1 MAYAVKAWA
10 DKKGRPAQRKS
21 NRLKMISTSLN
32 TKVAFI
38 TGAGAGIGSGIA
50 ERFFEAGAAV
60 VLFDVNGESAEQ
72 ISRKIEHA
80 GHGRSLALQGDVS
93 NETDVKAA
101 IEQTIEK
108 FGAVDV
114 LINNAGIDVSSR
126 VPAMSASA
134 WDRVLAVNLKGAF
147 LCSKYVIPHML
158 GRGGTIVN
166 ISSVHAFASYESY
179 AAYDASKA
187 GLIALTRTLALDHGR
202 DGIRVNAIC
211 PGYISTPMTDE
222 WLKEQPDPAATLKEV
237 LSFHPLGRM
246 GTVRDVADAALFLA
260 CDASAFISGTYLVV
274 DGALTVAGR

>member
-1 MAYAVKAWA
+1 MT
-10 DKKGRPAQRKS
+10 S
-21 NRLKMISTSLN
+21 TRLDM
-32 TKVAFI
+32 KVAFI
-38 TGAGAGIGSGIA
+38 TGAGAGIGAGIA
-50 ERFFEAGAAV
+50 ERFSEEGAVV
-60 VLFDVNGESAEQ
+60 VLFDINGESAEQ
-72 ISRKIEHA
+72 MARKIEQS
-80 GHGRSLALQGDVS
+80 GHGRSLALRGDVS
-93 NETDVKAA
+93 SETDVKTAVELA
-101 IEQTIEK
+101 LAK
-108 FGAVDV
+108 FGTVDV
-114 LINNAGIDVSSR
+114 LINNAGIDVASR
-126 VPAMSASA
+126 VPDMSASA

-147 LCSKYVIPHML
+147 LCSKYVIRHML

-166 ISSVHAFASYESY
+166 ISSVHAVASYENY

-211 PGYISTPMTDE
+211 PGYISTPMTEE

-260 CDASAFISGTYLVV
+260 SDASAFISGTYLVV

>member
-1 MAYAVKAWA
+1 M
-10 DKKGRPAQRKS
+10 
-21 NRLKMISTSLN
+21 
-32 TKVAFI
+32 KVAFI
-38 TGAGAGIGSGIA
+38 TGAGAGIGAGIA
-50 ERFFEAGAAV
+50 ERFSEEGAVV
-60 VLFDVNGESAEQ
+60 VLFDINGESAEQ
-72 ISRKIEHA
+72 MARKIEQS
-80 GHGRSLALQGDVS
+80 GHGRSLALRGDVS
-93 NETDVKAA
+93 SETDVKTAVELA
-101 IEQTIEK
+101 LAK
-108 FGAVDV
+108 FGTVDV
-114 LINNAGIDVSSR
+114 LINNAGIDVASR
-126 VPAMSASA
+126 VPDMSASA

-147 LCSKYVIPHML
+147 LCSKYVIRHML

-166 ISSVHAFASYESY
+166 ISSVHAVASYENY

-211 PGYISTPMTDE
+211 PGYISTPMTEE

-260 CDASAFISGTYLVV
+260 SDASAFISGTYLVV

>member
-1 MAYAVKAWA
+1 MT
-10 DKKGRPAQRKS
+10 
-21 NRLKMISTSLN
+21 STPFN

-38 TGAGAGIGSGIA
+38 TGAGAGIGAGIA
-50 ERFFEAGAAV
+50 ERFSEAGAAV
-60 VLFDVNGESAEQ
+60 ALFDINGESAEQ

-93 NETDVKAA
+93 TETDVKAA
-101 IEQTIEK
+101 VEQSVEK

-166 ISSVHAFASYESY
+166 ISSVHAFASYASY

-222 WLKEQPDPAATLKEV
+222 WLNEQPDPAATLKEV

-260 CDASAFISGTYLVV
+260 SDASAFISGTYLVV